1 MGEDVMLISILAQFR
16 FSVKKRLM
24 PREWQFEKG
33 QHKPKNESNSSSSS
47 FEGESFENQ
56 LSNEGADWGDR
67 KFRFVRSHPP
77 AGDLKD
83 PAPKL
88 N

>member
-1 MGEDVMLISILAQFR
+1 MLISILTRFR
-16 FSVKKRLM
+16 FSVKKCLM
-24 PREWQFEKG
+24 TREWQFEKW

-47 FEGESFENQ
+47 FEGESFDNL

-67 KFRFVRSHPP
+67 RFRFVRSHPP

-83 PAPKL
+83 RSRK
-88 N
+88 